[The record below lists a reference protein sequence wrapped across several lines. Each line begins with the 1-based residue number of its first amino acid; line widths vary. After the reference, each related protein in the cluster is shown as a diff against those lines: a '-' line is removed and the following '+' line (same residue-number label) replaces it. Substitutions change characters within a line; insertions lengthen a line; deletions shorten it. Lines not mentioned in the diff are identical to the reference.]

1 MRDERGFDSHTKY
14 QLNNK
19 QNQMHYWPNHS
30 ITKSS
35 TSLGQFKA
43 NRPKGYSDE
52 AWAAAVAEFLLN
64 KQIVLN
70 KVPKLSKKDLAK
82 PSK

>member
-1 MRDERGFDSHTKY
+1 
-14 QLNNK
+14 
-19 QNQMHYWPNHS
+19 MHYWQNPS
-30 ITKSS
+30 ITKSF
-35 TSLGQFKA
+35 TSLGKFKA